1 MKYCFIEENK
11 SSFGVALLCSVLQVS
26 RSAYYHWKKKGLSF
40 RDLWRLE
47 LISKILQVYESSKK
61 AYGAP
66 RVYHQLIKDGVKTSL
81 NTVASIMSKH
91 GLVAAKRRR
100 FKVTTN
106 SDHSLNISPNLLE
119 QNFKTGSPNEAWVS
133 DITYIETKEG
143 WLYLATTIDLYSR
156 KLVGWSM
163 DSRMTKELV
172 LKALRM
178 ALDSRDIKKGL
189 IHHSDRASQYASNAF
204 QQTLRSNGILSSM
217 SRKGNC
223 WDNAVAESFFSTI
236 KTECC
241 FQHGVFENR
250 EVAKTNIFEYIEGF
264 YNQKRIHSYL
274 GYIAPDKFEA
284 I

>member
-61 AYGAP
+61 TYGAP

-189 IHHSDRASQYASNAF
+189 IHHSDRGSQYASNAF
-204 QQTLRSNGILSSM
+204 LQTLRSNGILSCM
-217 SRKGNC
+217 SC
-223 WDNAVAESFFSTI
+223 PFSIRT
-236 KTECC
+236 
-241 FQHGVFENR
+241 
-250 EVAKTNIFEYIEGF
+250 A
-264 YNQKRIHSYL
+264 
-274 GYIAPDKFEA
+274 
-284 I
+284 